1 MRTCGHLL
9 SSTLSFLTLHTERAF
24 RTTGLFSGVR
34 ISLAPSVPRSLP
46 QSSLET
52 PAHSHILLAHLPLSH
67 YSVYEPPR
75 LYTLANCW
83 PTLLLLVWAPL
94 VIDTHTFHNYFFP
107 LAHFFLLP
115 KGNIINS
122 SSTPPCCLSR
132 LVYDAGNE
140 IPIVQII
147 VKGNLGITV
156 FLLHSLTPVMHR
168 ATIIPRAANNV

>member
-107 LAHFFLLP
+107 LAPFFCLRGILLTLP
-115 KGNIINS
+115 
-122 SSTPPCCLSR
+122 R
-132 LVYDAGNE
+132 LHHAVSL
-140 IPIVQII
+140 VLFMM
-147 VKGNLGITV
+147 LGMKSPL
-156 FLLHSLTPVMHR
+156 FRSL
-168 ATIIPRAANNV
+168 